1 MRIFCLGIPS
11 LRRFAIAARGWAYFL
26 RSIGFL
32 GVFCSMEA
40 FVRWPST
47 GFYARDGR
55 SPDVVER
62 WRRGDLVSSWGE
74 AIYVGMVELVAWP
87 GGSNHRLNTS
97 TLCSG
102 RAAVSFASLGG
113 WGGAH
118 VGETWG
124 ESELCRRASTLPTW
138 L

>member
-1 MRIFCLGIPS
+1 MMMGLCPTAIGEVLGLGSPG
-11 LRRFAIAARGWAYFL
+11 FGRGCE
-26 RSIGFL
+26 
-32 GVFCSMEA
+32 GV
-40 FVRWPST
+40 
-47 GFYARDGR
+47 
-55 SPDVVER
+55 
-62 WRRGDLVSSWGE
+62 RRGDLVSSWGE